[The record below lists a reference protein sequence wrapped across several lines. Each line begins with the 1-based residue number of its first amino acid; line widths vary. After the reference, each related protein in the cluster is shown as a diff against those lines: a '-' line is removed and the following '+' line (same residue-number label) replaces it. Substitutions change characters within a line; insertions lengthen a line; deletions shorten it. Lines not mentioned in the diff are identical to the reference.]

1 LTWRSAVSSNI
12 PSANAPGEAAPIQNC
27 PASGKQQQL
36 QQLQQL
42 HEVAEFAAPPASD
55 SKYASSTVKIYS
67 DHLLQQNAEPHIFH
81 SSAASDVQPI
91 AHQPTTSTEVA
102 RPESAE
108 VAQSNPLKAVDDVRQ
123 PMDNTEPEPRVRF
136 CQTYILIHLF
146 IYSTNQ

>member
-1 LTWRSAVSSNI
+1 LTWRSAVSSSI

-55 SKYASSTVKIYS
+55 SKYASRTVKIHS

-91 AHQPTTSTEVA
+91 AHQPTTSTEA
-102 RPESAE
+102 RPAVVRPAVVSAE
-108 VAQSNPLKAVDDVRQ
+108 VAQSSPLKAADDVRQ
-123 PMDNTEPEPRVRF
+123 PMDNTEPDPRVRL
-136 CQTYILIHLF
+136 CHTYLF
-146 IYSTNQ
+146 IN